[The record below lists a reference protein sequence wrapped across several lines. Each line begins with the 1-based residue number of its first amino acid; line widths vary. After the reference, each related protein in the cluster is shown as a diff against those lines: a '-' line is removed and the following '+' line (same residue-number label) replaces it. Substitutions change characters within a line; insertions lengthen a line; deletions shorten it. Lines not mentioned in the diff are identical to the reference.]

1 MGLRCWKK
9 NRIYESPLVKTTVA
23 MLVLLPASL
32 GAKILIP
39 MDLTQTDH
47 LKAYG
52 LAYKSLEMG
61 WDVEW
66 LLNYRG
72 GSFLLLDR
80 ELLRKEAK
88 IRGVYYELLTTAF
101 EAEMNGVIDENNMD
115 IILLEKAPSVAIY
128 TPPNRE
134 PWDDA
139 VTLAL
144 TYADI
149 PYETV
154 WDREVLQG
162 KLSSYDWLHLHHED
176 FTGQFNRFYIH
187 YGQAAWFK
195 EDVEV
200 NTRMASEL
208 GFATVADMK
217 AAVSVRIKQYVL
229 DGGFLFAMCS
239 APETFEIALAA
250 QGVDIV
256 AAEVD
261 GTPIDPNAQSKLDF
275 SKTLAFSHFTLVA
288 DASINAFSSIDGH
301 HVNTPGRKPLGFF
314 KLFEF
319 SAKYDPVPTMLTQ
332 NHVNYIE
339 DFYGLTTSFTRET
352 LNPAVTVMAFEEG
365 KPWVKYVHGNA
376 GRGTFTYLGGHDP
389 EDKQHAIGD
398 PPTRLEVHK
407 NSPGYRLILNNI
419 LFPAARKK
427 ELKT

>member
-1 MGLRCWKK
+1 MCSLLLYW
-9 NRIYESPLVKTTVA
+9 IV
-23 MLVLLPASL
+23 LPAGLS
-32 GAKILIP
+32 AKILVP
-39 MDLTQTDH
+39 MDFVQTDH

-52 LAYKSLEMG
+52 LAYRSLEMG

-66 LLNYRG
+66 PLNYRG
-72 GSFLLLDR
+72 GSFLLLDK
-80 ELLRKEAK
+80 EMLRKEAR
-88 IRGVYYELLTTAF
+88 IRGVHFELVDAAD
-101 EAEMNGVIDENNMD
+101 EVEISRVIGTSNMD

-144 TYADI
+144 TYAEI

-162 KLSSYDWLHLHHED
+162 KLVSFDWLHLHHED

-187 YGQAAWFK
+187 YSRAAWFK
-195 EDVEV
+195 EEVEV
-200 NTRMASEL
+200 NKGMAADL
-208 GFATVADMK
+208 G
-217 AAVSVRIKQYVL
+217 
-229 DGGFLFAMCS
+229 AMCA

-250 QGVDIV
+250 QGLDIV
-256 AAEVD
+256 TAEID
-261 GTPIDPNAQSKLDF
+261 GTPIDPDFQGKLDY
-275 SKTLAFSHFTLVA
+275 SKTLAFRGFNLFT
-288 DASINAFSSIDGH
+288 DPQINAFSDIDGH
-301 HVNTPGRKPLGFF
+301 HVNTSGRKPLGFF

-332 NHVNYIE
+332 NHANYVE
-339 DFYGLTTSFTRET
+339 DFYGLTTSFTRAT
-352 LNPAVTVMAFEEG
+352 LNPSVTVMAFEEG
-365 KPWVKYVHGNA
+365 KPWVKYIHGNA
-376 GRGTFTYLGGHDP
+376 GKGTFTYLGGHDP
-389 EDKQHAIGD
+389 EDKQHAVGD
-398 PPTRLEVHK
+398 PPTRLELHK